1 MIGRV
6 SGLFRSQ
13 LDSAAVVTDQT
24 RGPDARAHSCTQ
36 NLIAGVDGGLALQQ
50 RQDRLDVAVLS
61 RPVQRRLAVLRG
73 E

>member
-1 MIGRV
+1 MV
-6 SGLFRSQ
+6 TAE
-13 LDSAAVVTDQT
+13 SAHKHNLVV
-24 RGPDARAHSCTQ
+24 C
-36 NLIAGVDGGLALQQ
+36 IYGGLALQQ